1 MTETIVLNQ
10 KLLDGLVVTNDTP
23 LGLAGTGMLF
33 TFADG
38 VRVYGVLVG
47 QRAFQPTCIAK
58 PNKFPILP
66 TTDGYGYEDYADHI
80 AVILHKLNLSMLVW
94 DKKQLKYN
102 VVSEVR
108 IDNHTVVSIA
118 GVLWRV
124 EVTDGV
130 TDWDPYTS
138 IASKVSNEV
147 VKEKV
152 EAAIRLGTTAPI
164 PQSWKYYD
172 PVTLTY
178 SSVVEL
184 AFKSILTMDKVKNE
198 MMSVLIKETS

>member
-10 KLLDGLVVTNDTP
+10 KLLDGLVVANDTP
-23 LGLAGTGMLF
+23 LGLAGTGTLF

-38 VRVYGVLVG
+38 VKIYGMQLG
-47 QRAFQPTCIAK
+47 KRAFQITSIAK
-58 PNKFPILP
+58 PHMYIIAPAG
-66 TTDGYGYEDYADHI
+66 DSYGYEDHTDHI

-94 DKKQLKYN
+94 DKKQLRYN
-102 VVSEVR
+102 VVREVR

-118 GVLWRV
+118 GALWRV
-124 EVTDGV
+124 EDTDGV
-130 TDWDPYTS
+130 TEWDSHTS
-138 IASKVSNEV
+138 IASKVPNEC

-184 AFKSILTMDKVKNE
+184 AFKSILTMDEIKQNT
-198 MMSVLIKETS
+198 MRTLIKEV

>member
-10 KLLDGLVVTNDTP
+10 KLLDGLVVANDTP

-38 VRVYGVLVG
+38 VKIYGMQLG
-47 QRAFQPTCIAK
+47 KRAFQITSIAK
-58 PNKFPILP
+58 PHMYSIAPAG
-66 TTDGYGYEDYADHI
+66 DSYGYEDHTDHI
-80 AVILHKLNLSMLVW
+80 AVILHKLNLSTLVW
-94 DKKQLKYN
+94 DKKQLRYN
-102 VVSEVR
+102 VVREVR

-138 IASKVSNEV
+138 IASKVSNEE

-164 PQSWKYYD
+164 PQTWRYYD
-172 PVTLTY
+172 QATLTY
-178 SSVVEL
+178 CSVVEL
-184 AFKSILTMDKVKNE
+184 AFKSILAMDKVKSE
-198 MMSVLIKETS
+198 MMGVLIKETS